1 MTRIVIGAL
10 TGALLVGLA
19 QPAHAANREH
29 QQLMADIRM
38 LQEQSQQLQ
47 MVLVSLADTL
57 KTLNAKLDDQSSTS
71 RKQFADQKLLIDN
84 LSSDLRVVRERLDE
98 NNTRVGTIGQELNSL
113 RDAVNTLPSQLA
125 PPTPVTMVPGP
136 NGTMVPAPQLPGTP
150 VAGAPASQAGGTSAA
165 PATGGPAV
173 PAGPAGGLSPQRMFD
188 TAQADYAA
196 GQWPLA
202 ISGFEQFIRSFPT
215 NDKADDAQFYI
226 GESYQLDGKFKEAVT
241 AYEKVI
247 SDHPNGDRVPQA
259 LYKRGVA
266 LSLLGENDRARE
278 SFQQVLRNYPQ
289 SEVAV
294 LAKQVL
300 DGLNRRPR

>member
-1 MTRIVIGAL
+1 MMRTVIGAL
-10 TGALLVGLA
+10 TTGALLVGLA
-19 QPAHAANREH
+19 MPAHAANREH

-47 MVLVSLADTL
+47 LVLASLADTL
-57 KTLNAKLDDQSSTS
+57 KSLNAKIDDQSTAS

-98 NNTRVGTIGQELNSL
+98 NNTRVGTIGQELTSL
-113 RDAVNTLPSQLA
+113 RDAVNTLPSQLQPPA
-125 PPTPVTMVPGP
+125 PAMVPGP
-136 NGTMVPAPQLPGTP
+136 NGTMVPAPQPALGSPTPQTGGTTTTPGPSSPT
-150 VAGAPASQAGGTSAA
+150 APAGL
-165 PATGGPAV
+165 
-173 PAGPAGGLSPQRMFD
+173 AGGLSPQRMFD

-202 ISGFEQFIRSFPT
+202 ISGFEQFIRTFPT
-215 NDKADDAQFYI
+215 HDKADDAQFYI
-226 GESYQLDGKFKEAVT
+226 GESYQLDGKFKEAVGS
-241 AYEKVI
+241 YEKVI
-247 SDHPNGDRVPQA
+247 ADYPSGDRVPQA

-278 SFQQVLRNYPQ
+278 SFQQVIRNYPQ

-300 DGLNRRPR
+300 DGLNRRPRE

>member
-1 MTRIVIGAL
+1 MTRIV
-10 TGALLVGLA
+10 TGALAGVLLVGSAL
-19 QPAHAANREH
+19 PARAANREH

-47 MVLVSLADTL
+47 LVMASLADTL
-57 KTLNAKLDDQSSTS
+57 KALNAKLDDQATTG

-84 LSSDLRVVRERLDE
+84 LSSDLRVVRERIDE
-98 NNTRVGTIGQELNSL
+98 NNTRVGTLGQEVTSL
-113 RDAVNTLPSQLA
+113 REAVNTLPSQLA
-125 PPTPVTMVPGP
+125 PPPVTMVPGP
-136 NGTMVPAPQLPGTP
+136 DGTMVPVSQVPPGTS
-150 VAGAPASQAGGTSAA
+150 GAPSPVTGPTSSSPLPTG
-165 PATGGPAV
+165 PAT

-215 NDKADDAQFYI
+215 HDRADDAQFYV
-226 GESYQLDGKFKEAVT
+226 GESYQLDGKFKEAVG

-247 SDHPNGDRVPQA
+247 ADYPTGDRVPQA

-278 SFQQVLRNYPQ
+278 SFQQVIRNYPQ

-300 DGLNRRPR
+300 DGLNRRPRE

>member
-1 MTRIVIGAL
+1 MMTRTVIGAL
-10 TGALLVGLA
+10 TGVMLVGLA
-19 QPAHAANREH
+19 LPAHAANREH

-38 LQEQSQQLQ
+38 LQEQNQQLQ
-47 MVLVSLADTL
+47 LVLVTLGDTL
-57 KTLNAKLDDQSSTS
+57 KALNAKLDDQATTS

-84 LSSDLRVVRERLDE
+84 LSGDLRVVRERLDE
-98 NNTRVGTIGQELNSL
+98 NNTRVGSIGQELNSL
-113 RDAVNTLPSQLA
+113 REAVNTLPSQLA
-125 PPTPVTMVPGP
+125 PPPVSMVPGP
-136 NGTMVPAPQLPGTP
+136 NGTMVPVTPTAAPGAP
-150 VAGAPASQAGGTSAA
+150 VAGAPAPPAPAA
-165 PATGGPAV
+165 PAV
-173 PAGPAGGLSPQRMFD
+173 PTGPAGGLSPQRMFD

-215 NDKADDAQFYI
+215 SDKADDAQFYI
-226 GESYQLDGKFKEAVT
+226 GESYQLDGKFKEAVG

-247 SDHPNGDRVPQA
+247 ADYPSGDRVPQA

-266 LSLLGENDRARE
+266 LSLLGDNDRARE
-278 SFQQVLRNYPQ
+278 SFQQVIRNYPQ

-300 DGLNRRPR
+300 DGLNRRPRE

>member
-10 TGALLVGLA
+10 TGVLLVGLV
-19 QPAHAANREH
+19 QPARAANREH

-47 MVLVSLADTL
+47 LVLVSLADTL
-57 KTLNAKLDDQSSTS
+57 KTLNTKLDDQSSTS

-84 LSSDLRVVRERLDE
+84 VSSDLRVVRERLDE

-113 RDAVNTLPSQLA
+113 REAVNSLPSQLSPA
-125 PPTPVTMVPGP
+125 TQPAMVPGP
-136 NGTMVPAPQLPGTP
+136 SGTMVPASQT
-150 VAGAPASQAGGTSAA
+150 VTGAPGPQTGTTTAA
-165 PATGGPAV
+165 PPTPAAV

-226 GESYQLDGKFKEAVT
+226 GESYQLDGKFKEAVG

-247 SDHPNGDRVPQA
+247 ADYPTGDRVPQA

-278 SFQQVLRNYPQ
+278 SFQQVIRNYPQ

-300 DGLNRRPR
+300 DGLNRRPRE

>member
-10 TGALLVGLA
+10 TGVLLVGLA

-47 MVLVSLADTL
+47 LVLVSLADTL

-84 LSSDLRVVRERLDE
+84 LSSDLRVVRERVDE
-98 NNTRVGTIGQELNSL
+98 NNTRVGTLGQELTSL
-113 RDAVNTLPSQLA
+113 RDAVNTLPSQLM
-125 PPTPVTMVPGP
+125 PPPAPVTMIPGP
-136 NGTMVPAPQLPGTP
+136 GGTMVPAPAGPAPGTP
-150 VAGAPASQAGGTSAA
+150 GAAGPTAPVTAA
-165 PATGGPAV
+165 PV
-173 PAGPAGGLSPQRMFD
+173 PTGPAGGLSPQRMFD

-202 ISGFEQFIRSFPT
+202 ISGFEQFIRSFPSS
-215 NDKADDAQFYI
+215 DKSDDAQFYI
-226 GESYQLDGKFKEAVT
+226 GESYQLDGKFKEAVG

-247 SDHPNGDRVPQA
+247 ADYPSGDRVPQA

-278 SFQQVLRNYPQ
+278 SFQQVIRNYPQ

-300 DGLNRRPR
+300 DGLNRRPRE

>member
-10 TGALLVGLA
+10 TGVLLVGLA

-47 MVLVSLADTL
+47 LVLVSLADTL

-84 LSSDLRVVRERLDE
+84 LSSDLRVVRERVDE
-98 NNTRVGTIGQELNSL
+98 NNTRVGTLGQELTSL
-113 RDAVNTLPSQLA
+113 RDAVNTLPSQLMPPPA
-125 PPTPVTMVPGP
+125 PLTMIPGP
-136 NGTMVPAPQLPGTP
+136 GGTMVPAPAGPATGTP
-150 VAGAPASQAGGTSAA
+150 GAAGSTAPVTAA
-165 PATGGPAV
+165 PAPT
-173 PAGPAGGLSPQRMFD
+173 GPAGGLSPQRMFD

-215 NDKADDAQFYI
+215 SDKSDDAQFYI
-226 GESYQLDGKFKEAVT
+226 GESYQLDGKFKEAVG

-247 SDHPNGDRVPQA
+247 ADYPSGDRVPQA

-278 SFQQVLRNYPQ
+278 SFQQVIRNYPQ

-300 DGLNRRPR
+300 DGLNRRPRE

>member
-1 MTRIVIGAL
+1 MTRTVIGAL
-10 TGALLVGLA
+10 AGALLVGLA
-19 QPAHAANREH
+19 APAHAANREH

-47 MVLVSLADTL
+47 LVLSTLADTL
-57 KTLNAKLDDQSSTS
+57 KTLNAKIDDQATTS

-84 LSSDLRVVRERLDE
+84 LGSDLRVVRERLDE
-98 NNTRVGTIGQELNSL
+98 NNTRVGTLGQELTSL

-125 PPTPVTMVPGP
+125 PPQPAMVPGP
-136 NGTMVPAPQLPGTP
+136 DGTMVPATPGQPGAPVTGTPGTVP
-150 VAGAPASQAGGTSAA
+150 GPTTTTPPAAA
-165 PATGGPAV
+165 

-196 GQWPLA
+196 GQWSLA
-202 ISGFEQFIRSFPT
+202 ISGFEQFIRSFPSS
-215 NDKADDAQFYI
+215 DRADDAQFYI
-226 GESYQLDGKFKEAVT
+226 GESYQLDGKFKEAVG

-247 SDHPNGDRVPQA
+247 SDYPTGDRVPQA

-266 LSLLGENDRARE
+266 LSLLGENERARE
-278 SFQQVLRNYPQ
+278 SFQQVIRNYPQ
-289 SEVAV
+289 SEVAT

-300 DGLNRRPR
+300 DGLNRRPRE